1 MGNRKRQ
8 RKRLVMKPKH
18 HSKSKAARAA
28 AVEKSGERKQPEKG
42 GKGATKMV
50 RRKGLRGREKN
61 I

>member
-1 MGNRKRQ
+1 
-8 RKRLVMKPKH
+8 MKPKH

>member
-1 MGNRKRQ
+1 VR
-8 RKRLVMKPKH
+8 
-18 HSKSKAARAA
+18 
-28 AVEKSGERKQPEKG
+28 EKWLEKG